1 MNDASERRV
10 ACGAAAGTPAL
21 IGNGEGSGWNFTPIS
36 SSQRMVSPDVSTNT
50 RTIRGLIF
58 QFAKLNAALKYL
70 SRGASIP
77 CLFCTG
83 LSTAKDPP
91 PIAEFPVGDAR
102 FSRTTMFLQLF
113 SPAASAAQRPA
124 PPPPRITRSAS
135 KFRSAL
141 PGVMALSGPSES
153 SVEETKVRCGYGRR
167 EGKNLLTR

>member
-113 SPAASAAQRPA
+113 SPAAS
-124 PPPPRITRSAS
+124 SAS

-141 PGVMALSGPSES
+141 PGVMALSRPSES
-153 SVEETKVRCGYGRR
+153 SVEETKVRCSYGRR